1 MNKVDIES
9 DKIFHAINI
18 LKSRKIHKIL
28 PIVELKFFANYYAKC
43 KLFERISDLTEEE
56 RIKLCSLF
64 KYQYSTK
71 GEIVYNYDSIA
82 NLYYLIIQGTV
93 EIFKPVKH
101 VISIDKNEDSINDN
115 EEKKTQRFEKCKK
128 LEKQEEVFESFQLS
142 SKNEFGENSLD
153 NNTCIR

>member
-101 VISIDKNEDSINDN
+101 VIYIDKNED
-115 EEKKTQRFEKCKK
+115 
-128 LEKQEEVFESFQLS
+128 
-142 SKNEFGENSLD
+142 
-153 NNTCIR
+153 